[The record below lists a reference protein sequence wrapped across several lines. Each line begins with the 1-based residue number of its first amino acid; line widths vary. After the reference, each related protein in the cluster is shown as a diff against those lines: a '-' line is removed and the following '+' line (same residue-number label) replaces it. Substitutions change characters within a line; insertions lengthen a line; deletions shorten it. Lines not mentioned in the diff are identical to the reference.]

1 MAFIE
6 LNSTDTGHPVLFN
19 VDNIIGVVKTD
30 NEVYVKSVNENAV
43 QVTETYE
50 EVAAL
55 LKKSTEADLLK
66 TG

>member
-6 LNSTDTGHPVLFN
+6 LNSVDTGEPVLFN

-30 NEVYVKSVNENAV
+30 DQVYVKSAGENAV

-50 EVAAL
+50 EIAEL
-55 LKKSTEADLLK
+55 LKRI
-66 TG
+66 G